1 MNHLYLGERLML
13 FKLTFV
19 GFDDDIERG
28 KIMCSSVK
36 IVFSLLLENCHQTAD
51 LSAKPYV

>member
-28 KIMCSSVK
+28 KIICSSVK
-36 IVFSLLLENCHQTAD
+36 IVLSLLLENCHQTAD